1 MSSGVLGWVQSI
13 RHRLGTA
20 VAESRIVG
28 AGKRIEATLS
38 RWASGSRIIQW
49 FLAEPEPEV
58 IVIDLRETYTIGPIL
73 RAIEW
78 ALGHGNRLAERS
90 GLTAAV
96 RKAAQ
101 WVHSQ
106 PIHLVGIVLFGV
118 AVAGLASAA
127 LSSGA
132 FGRWLVL
139 SGIALLAVCERRS
152 WGEIRDTRVGRALAA
167 AFAPP
172 DPPDDNR
179 QQPDSETE

>member
-1 MSSGVLGWVQSI
+1 MTQFGTLRERLRRAVENSWVVRVSS
-13 RHRLGTA
+13 RT
-20 VAESRIVG
+20 ES
-28 AGKRIEATLS
+28 TLS
-38 RWASGSRIIQW
+38 RWGIGSRIVQW

-101 WVHSQ
+101 WAHSQ

-139 SGIALLAVCERRS
+139 SGIALLAVRERRS
-152 WGEIRDTRVGRALAA
+152 WDEIRDTRVGRALAA

>member
-38 RWASGSRIIQW
+38 RWASGSRIVQW

-78 ALGHGNRLAERS
+78 ALGHGSRFAERS
-90 GLTAAV
+90 GLAAAV
-96 RKAAQ
+96 RKTAQ
-101 WVHSQ
+101 WVRSR
-106 PIHLVGIVLFGV
+106 PIHVAGIVLFGV
-118 AVAGLASAA
+118 AVAGVVAA
-127 LSSGA
+127 VRSSGDL
-132 FGRWLVL
+132 GGWLVL
-139 SGIALLAVCERRS
+139 SGIALLALLERRS

-172 DPPDDNR
+172 DPPADDR